1 MDLCYLIMHQLKIW
15 FKEDGLDSFRTA
27 PLFGLV
33 RGLVIRPASVRGL
46 CYYVCDCAMP
56 PTYGSHAVSRPRE
69 KNDAHTFT
77 RSQRL
82 TAPPTPYIA
91 DNSMLHFNT
100 WRSSGC
106 SSITSDGVCAACCTA
121 VETEKKDF
129 LLASQWGRIFSRLNI
144 IHVCAR
150 RSHNNLCVH
159 FRNLRERDHID
170 SDKIDTVAQ
179 NLIC

>member
-1 MDLCYLIMHQLKIW
+1 MDLCVSHYASVWKFW
-15 FKEDGLDSFRTA
+15 FKEDRLDSFRTA

-56 PTYGSHAVSRPRE
+56 PSYGSHAVSRPRE
-69 KNDAHTFT
+69 KNDAHTCT

-129 LLASQWGRIFSRLNI
+129 LLASQCGRIFSRLNI
-144 IHVCAR
+144 ISCVCAP
-150 RSHNNLCVH
+150 
-159 FRNLRERDHID
+159 
-170 SDKIDTVAQ
+170 VAHQLVCPLSKLTWKRPYRQRQ
-179 NLIC
+179 NRHSS